1 MHLSVKEQWAR
12 VIGNEFN
19 RQVRDGLITRD
30 ALMKRL
36 GDKSSWQF
44 RRDVSAI
51 SKIGTRHGDV
61 SALPG
66 LNRLLSFASALGIPP
81 AALSLPSNTSA
92 PSGGQVAA

>member
-12 VIGNEFN
+12 VIGAEFS
-19 RQVRDGLITRD
+19 RQVRESLITRD

-44 RRDVSAI
+44 RRDLSAI

-81 AALSLPSNTSA
+81 AALSPPSNTSA
-92 PSGGQVAA
+92 STGEQVAA